1 MINLPVIDDDKS
13 QLPIHQNP
21 TYQYGAIG
29 IVVILV
35 LLGFYLWKWS
45 YKNPWYQN
53 YEHFVLNFFGKN
65 SNSSS
70 AYKQFPLS
78 KQLKKLILSVLLH
91 YRPSG
96 S

>member
-45 YKNPWYQN
+45 YKKSMISKLWTFCLEFFWKKFEFFFRLQAVSP
-53 YEHFVLNFFGKN
+53 VKTAKKVNFICFI
-65 SNSSS
+65 
-70 AYKQFPLS
+70 AL
-78 KQLKKLILSVLLH
+78 
-91 YRPSG
+91 
-96 S
+96 